1 MYIITATF
9 DADAA
14 FARTAELLALGDSP
28 ERLAE
33 RLGITRELGVVKQA
47 VQQASFRRLVADVK
61 GLKKFVEVRQK
72 IDDVKNGKS
81 MLGFLGDG
89 FKEKKIAKLEED
101 LKKFGSLLDSP
112 AWFYQQP
119 RVQLLSA
126 IRDCAL
132 DGSQQGDATWTEV
145 ERDKLVFPIAAMF
158 ETADSG
164 FAQELITQLERPLKD
179 VDPRFLLEKFEG
191 HRSISFDFDK
201 GVAMYYTPA
210 PANGA

>member
-14 FARTAELLALGDSP
+14 FARAAELLELGDSP

-33 RLGITRELGVVKQA
+33 RLGITRELAVVKQG
-47 VQQASFRRLVADVK
+47 VLPASFRRLLADIK
-61 GLKKFVEVRQK
+61 SLKKYVDVRQQ
-72 IDDVKNGKS
+72 IEDVKNGKS
-81 MLGFLGDG
+81 MMRFLGEG
-89 FKEKKIAKLEED
+89 FKDKQLAKLEEE
-101 LKKFGSLLDSP
+101 LKKCGSLIDGP
-112 AWFYQQP
+112 AWFYRQP

-132 DGSQQGDATWTEV
+132 DGSQQGDAVWTEV
-145 ERDKLVFPIAAMF
+145 EREKLLFPIAAMF
-158 ETADSG
+158 ESADSS
-164 FAQELITQLERPLKD
+164 FAQELMTQIEKPLKD
-179 VDPRFLLEKFEG
+179 IDPRFLLEKFEG

-210 PANGA
+210 PAHG

>member
-14 FARTAELLALGDSP
+14 FARTMELLALGDSP

-47 VQQASFRRLVADVK
+47 VQQASFRRLVGDVK
-61 GLKKFVEVRQK
+61 GLRKYVDVRQK
-72 IDDVKNGKS
+72 LEDVKNGKS
-81 MLGFLGDG
+81 VLGFLGDG

-145 ERDKLVFPIAAMF
+145 ERDTLVFPIAAMF
-158 ETADSG
+158 ESADSG
-164 FAQELITQLERPLKD
+164 FAQELVTQLERPLKD

-210 PANGA
+210 PSNG

>member
-14 FARTAELLALGDSP
+14 FARAAELLALGDSP

-33 RLGITRELGVVKQA
+33 RLGITRELAVVKQG
-47 VQQASFRRLVADVK
+47 VLQASFRRLVADVK
-61 GLKKFVEVRQK
+61 GLKKYVDTRQK
-72 IDDVKNGKS
+72 IEDVKSDKS
-81 MLGFLGDG
+81 MLRFLGDG

-101 LKKFGSLLDSP
+101 LKKCGSLIDSP

-132 DGSQQGDATWTEV
+132 DGSQQGDAVWTEI
-145 ERDKLVFPIAAMF
+145 ERDKLAFPVVAMF
-158 ETADSG
+158 ESADMG
-164 FAQELITQLERPLKD
+164 FAQTLVSQLERPLKD
-179 VDPRFLLEKFEG
+179 VDPRFLLENFEG

-210 PANGA
+210 PSHD

>member
-14 FARTAELLALGDSP
+14 FARATELLALGDSP

-33 RLGITRELGVVKQA
+33 RLGITRELVVVKQG
-47 VQQASFRRLVADVK
+47 VQQASFRQLLTEIK
-61 GLKKFVEVRQK
+61 NLKKFVEVRQQ
-72 IDDVKNGKS
+72 IEDVKNGKS
-81 MLGFLGDG
+81 MMRFLGDG
-89 FKEKKIAKLEED
+89 FKEKQITKLEEEM
-101 LKKFGSLLDSP
+101 KKFGSLIDGP

-145 ERDKLVFPIAAMF
+145 ERDKLVFPLVTMF
-158 ETADSG
+158 ESADKDL
-164 FAQELITQLERPLKD
+164 AQEVVTQLEKPLKD

-210 PANGA
+210 PANS